1 MANSAQHDSGYFAHR
16 PVKRA
21 ASNSLLQVP
30 GPTRHPGGAP
40 PKSKI
45 PRVALFIETSRTYGR
60 GVLRGIARYAHAQGP
75 WSFFIQERELHG
87 GIPDWLRHWRG
98 DGVIARIEDQRT
110 ARALLRLGCPD
121 VDVLGNR
128 RFAGIPGFDTDADAV
143 ARLAADFFG
152 RAGFGHFAFCG
163 YPGIPFSDRRE
174 DAFARRLA
182 GQGRQLR
189 VLPPLEDP
197 AGPDHIQAVERR
209 GLGVEGAVADWLRE
223 QPRPLAVL
231 ACNDTRGQQVLNACR
246 EHGLRVPEDVAV
258 MGVDNDNV
266 LCPLCDPP
274 LSSIEPDTER
284 LGAEAAAL
292 LARLM
297 AGASAPTGITQIPP
311 LRIAERASTDVVAL
325 DDPIMVQAVRFI
337 RDHVGQGIAVKD
349 VLAHV
354 GRSRSDLEQRFRRWL
369 GCSVRAE
376 IVRRR
381 LDHVAHLLTET
392 DLSVN
397 DVAARAGFATVQHFC
412 RVFRRQFGRTPSEHR
427 AACEVG

>member
-1 MANSAQHDSGYFAHR
+1 
-16 PVKRA
+16 
-21 ASNSLLQVP
+21 
-30 GPTRHPGGAP
+30 
-40 PKSKI
+40 
-45 PRVALFIETSRTYGR
+45 
-60 GVLRGIARYAHAQGP
+60 
-75 WSFFIQERELHG
+75 
-87 GIPDWLRHWRG
+87 
-98 DGVIARIEDQRT
+98 
-110 ARALLRLGCPD
+110 
-121 VDVLGNR
+121 
-128 RFAGIPGFDTDADAV
+128 
-143 ARLAADFFG
+143 
-152 RAGFGHFAFCG
+152 
-163 YPGIPFSDRRE
+163 
-174 DAFARRLA
+174 
-182 GQGRQLR
+182 
-189 VLPPLEDP
+189 
-197 AGPDHIQAVERR
+197 
-209 GLGVEGAVADWLRE
+209 
-223 QPRPLAVL
+223 
-231 ACNDTRGQQVLNACR
+231 
-246 EHGLRVPEDVAV
+246 VAV

-297 AGASAPTGITQIPP
+297 AGASAPTGITQVPP

-325 DDPIMVQAVRFI
+325 DDPVMVQAVRFI
-337 RDHVGQGIAVKD
+337 RDHVGRGIAVKD